1 MSQMEGMEREIAD
14 ALRRSH
20 HDLSDRVT
28 GWIVVDEG
36 HLTESQLL
44 ADSQAY
50 YASCQ
55 HTQKASYSC

>member
-1 MSQMEGMEREIAD
+1 VAQLFD
-14 ALRRSH
+14 ALRRSN

-44 ADSQAY
+44 ANSRAY

-55 HTQKASYSC
+55 HTQEASYPC